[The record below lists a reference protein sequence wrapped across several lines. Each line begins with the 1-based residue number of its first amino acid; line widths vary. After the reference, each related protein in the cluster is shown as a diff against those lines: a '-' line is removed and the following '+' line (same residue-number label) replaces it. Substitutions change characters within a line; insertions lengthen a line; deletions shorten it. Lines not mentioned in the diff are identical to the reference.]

1 MTNLTTIKSIIGTT
15 TLSDERLLATTE
27 YFERKAGR
35 ITPKLHPYFVAHIR
49 NVEKH
54 EQPAQKFEAAMYGD
68 DGSRVGRDTND
79 QGEPK

>member
-1 MTNLTTIKSIIGTT
+1 MTDLNTVKSIIGAT
-15 TLSDERLLATTE
+15 TLSDERLLKTAE

-35 ITPKLHPYFVAHIR
+35 ITPKLYPYLVAHIR

-54 EQPAQKFEAAMYGD
+54 EQPTQKFEAAMYGD

>member
-1 MTNLTTIKSIIGTT
+1 MTDLNTIKSIIGTT
-15 TLSDERLLATTE
+15 TLSDDRLLSTAA

-35 ITPKLHPYFVAHIR
+35 ITPKLHPYLVAHIR

-68 DGSRVGRDTND
+68 DGSRIGRDTNNE
-79 QGEPK
+79 GEPE